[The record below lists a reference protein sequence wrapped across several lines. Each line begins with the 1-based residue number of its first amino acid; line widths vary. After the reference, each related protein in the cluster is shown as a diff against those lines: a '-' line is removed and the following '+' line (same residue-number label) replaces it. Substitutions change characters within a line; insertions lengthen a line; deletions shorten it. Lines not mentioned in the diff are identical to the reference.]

1 MNNETK
7 KEVKHCYFCLHQIK
21 ELDYKDTGTLRKF
34 INIYKKIL
42 PRRRTGTCSLH
53 QRQIAE
59 AVKRARVM
67 ALLPYLRR

>member
-1 MNNETK
+1 MNRNNKSEK
-7 KEVKHCYFCLHQIK
+7 FCVFCKHDIHDI
-21 ELDYKDTGTLRKF
+21 DYKDTRLLNKF